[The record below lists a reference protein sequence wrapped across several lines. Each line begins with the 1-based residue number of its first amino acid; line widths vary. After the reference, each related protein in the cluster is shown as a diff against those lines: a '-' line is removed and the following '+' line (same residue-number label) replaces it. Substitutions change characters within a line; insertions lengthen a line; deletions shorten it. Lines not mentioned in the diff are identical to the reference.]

1 MEVPFGALM
10 QVEIRDN
17 GTGAK
22 SMGTNE
28 VDAAGQDAAGEW
40 SVTLVDEPVSEAL
53 RIALEWAQS
62 ACESIRR
69 MHENAELRREVER
82 RLF

>member
-10 QVEIRDN
+10 QGEIRDN

-28 VDAAGQDAAGEW
+28 VDAAGQAAGEW